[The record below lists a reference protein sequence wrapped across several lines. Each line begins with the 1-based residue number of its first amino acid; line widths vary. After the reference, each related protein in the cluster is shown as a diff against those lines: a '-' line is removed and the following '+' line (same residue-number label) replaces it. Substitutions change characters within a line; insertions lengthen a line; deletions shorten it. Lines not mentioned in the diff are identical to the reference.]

1 MYKVTRWKMVVI
13 NLYYIQIEIENK
25 IYFTLF
31 INLIFKLMNKK
42 FYLALVATAA
52 LFASCSSD
60 DVIGNARE
68 NALDEN
74 APAKIEI
81 GIAPTVEVSR
91 GTGRVGDTSTGD
103 QWAGQEFSVLM
114 LEKGTM
120 MGAYEDVAR
129 TTSIIKGTKMTA
141 TGTAVV
147 SLEND
152 AIYYPTTSANGA
164 AVYDF
169 WGYRLDNSEVL
180 NASEVDFQGY
190 DDATATQIA
199 VPFEINGT
207 QDIMVATTAP
217 SDAAYAAANP
227 NNIYSAKSAR
237 NGVKPNLSFKHL
249 LSSLTFKVKAKSRD
263 ITTAATNPTT
273 DANWQPGYQIT
284 NITLKSKATGK
295 LVVAYTGDVEPD
307 RIVWDAAQDWADPST
322 LTTFQLQR
330 RKKEVNSAA
339 DIKMVIVSS
348 NASVD
353 INYPTGYVDMAGRT
367 SYPIGT
373 GDLLTMDVYDSNDLS
388 TETGLP
394 TGRKTTLQAMLDATS
409 DPSVVG
415 YILAYKAEDRVSYE
429 STAKNYECDYKATS
443 LGVTSDLVPFVDNAD
458 VDPVVLGWTGYSA
471 GAAAH
476 TDAVEQ
482 PAMDATAYGALGA
495 ALQGGDVDAADLA
508 AATIQANDGKYFH
521 NTDDGKY
528 YQIVYTAE
536 VAAAAGT
543 AEVATV
549 GEPMLAAPSDD
560 AANSGYQVFVT
571 YKYWKKQSAS
581 QAVQVTKTTEAI
593 TVNNYTMIGGA
604 RSLGAFQAG
613 KNYNVTITLYSDGEV
628 LNGEATSEPWEDG
641 GDLDAGDE

>member
-1 MYKVTRWKMVVI
+1 
-13 NLYYIQIEIENK
+13 
-25 IYFTLF
+25 
-31 INLIFKLMNKK
+31 MNKK
-42 FYLALVATAA
+42 FYLALAATAA

-60 DVIGNARE
+60 DVVGNARQ

-81 GIAPTVEVSR
+81 GIAPTVDVSR

-129 TTSIIKGTKMTA
+129 TTPIIKGTKMTA

-273 DANWQPGYQIT
+273 DANWQAGYQIT

-373 GDLLTMDVYDSNDLS
+373 GDLLTMDVYDSKDLS

-415 YILAYKAEDRVSYE
+415 YILTYKAEDRVSYE

-476 TDAVEQ
+476 TDVVEQ
-482 PAMDATAYGALGA
+482 PAMDATAYGALDA
-495 ALQGGDVDAADLA
+495 ALQGGDVDDAGLT

>member
-1 MYKVTRWKMVVI
+1 
-13 NLYYIQIEIENK
+13 
-25 IYFTLF
+25 
-31 INLIFKLMNKK
+31 MNKK

-60 DVIGNARE
+60 DVIGNARQ

-81 GIAPTVEVSR
+81 GIAPTVDVSR

-120 MGAYEDVAR
+120 LGAYEDVAR
-129 TTSIIKGTKMTA
+129 TTPIIKGTKMTA

-273 DANWQPGYQIT
+273 DANWQAGYQIT

-415 YILAYKAEDRVSYE
+415 YILTYKAEDRVSYE

-458 VDPVVLGWTGYSA
+458 VDPVVLGWTGYTA

-482 PAMDATAYGALGA
+482 PAMDATAYGALDA
-495 ALQGGDVDAADLA
+495 AVQGGDVDDAGLT
-508 AATIQANDGKYFH
+508 AATVQANDGKYFH

>member
-1 MYKVTRWKMVVI
+1 
-13 NLYYIQIEIENK
+13 
-25 IYFTLF
+25 
-31 INLIFKLMNKK
+31 MNKK

-217 SDAAYAAANP
+217 SDAAYATANP

-273 DANWQPGYQIT
+273 DANWQAGYQIT

-415 YILAYKAEDRVSYE
+415 YILTYKAEDRVSYE

>member
-1 MYKVTRWKMVVI
+1 
-13 NLYYIQIEIENK
+13 
-25 IYFTLF
+25 
-31 INLIFKLMNKK
+31 MNKK
-42 FYLALVATAA
+42 FYFGLALTAG
-52 LFASCSSD
+52 LFASCSSEDLAGESASKQLID
-60 DVIGNARE
+60 DG
-68 NALDEN
+68 
-74 APAKIEI
+74 APAKIEVGLTPGYEI
-81 GIAPTVEVSR
+81 TR

-120 MGAYEDVAR
+120 LGAYEDLAR

-147 SLEND
+147 SLDNN
-152 AIYYPTTSANGA
+152 AIYYPTVSANGA

-180 NASEVDFQGY
+180 NAGEVDFQGY
-190 DDATATQIA
+190 DDATADMIK
-199 VPFEINGT
+199 VPFEIDGT

-217 SDAAYAAANP
+217 SDAAYATANP
-227 NNIYSAKSAR
+227 TAIYSAKSAR

-249 LSSLTFKVKAKSRD
+249 LSSLTFKVKAKSID

-273 DANWQPGYQIT
+273 DANWRAGYQIT

-295 LVVAYTGDVEPD
+295 LVVAYTGNVEPD
-307 RIVWDAAQDWADPST
+307 RIEWDAAQDWADPTT

-330 RKKEVNSAA
+330 RKKEVNSMA
-339 DIKMVIVSS
+339 DIKMVEVSS
-348 NASVD
+348 NATVD
-353 INYPTGYVDMAGRT
+353 IPYTAGYVDMAGRT
-367 SYPIGT
+367 SYPISA
-373 GDLLTMDVYDSNDLS
+373 GDLLTMDVYDSNALS

-394 TGRKTTLQAMLDATS
+394 TGHKTTLNAILNGGAGPVM
-409 DPSVVG
+409 G
-415 YILAYKAEDRVSYE
+415 YILTYNATDRISYE

-458 VDPVVLGWTGYSA
+458 IDPVILGWTGYSA
-471 GAAAH
+471 GSAEIPV
-476 TDAVEQ
+476 AVANEG
-482 PAMDATAYGALGA
+482 ATDATA
-495 ALQGGDVDAADLA
+495 LA
-508 AATIQANDGKYFH
+508 
-521 NTDDGKY
+521 
-528 YQIVYTAE
+528 TAQ
-536 VAAAAGT
+536 AAGKGYVRGTDGDLTLDEWKNTLAVGNGYVYSDGAGTPVITGFDVTT
-543 AEVATV
+543 AYQAAVPGSAGSAVVSTV

-560 AANSGYQVFVT
+560 AANSGYQVYVT
-571 YKYWKKQSAS
+571 YKYWKKKTA
-581 QAVQVTKTTEAI
+581 ALAEQVTKTTEAI
-593 TVNNYTMIGGA
+593 TVNNYTMQGGA

>member
-1 MYKVTRWKMVVI
+1 
-13 NLYYIQIEIENK
+13 
-25 IYFTLF
+25 
-31 INLIFKLMNKK
+31 MNKK

-217 SDAAYAAANP
+217 SDAAYATANP

-273 DANWQPGYQIT
+273 DANWQAGYQIT

-415 YILAYKAEDRVSYE
+415 YILTYKAEDRVSYE

-482 PAMDATAYGALGA
+482 PAMDATAYGALDP

>member
-1 MYKVTRWKMVVI
+1 
-13 NLYYIQIEIENK
+13 
-25 IYFTLF
+25 
-31 INLIFKLMNKK
+31 MNKK

-60 DVIGNARE
+60 DVIGNARQ

-129 TTSIIKGTKMTA
+129 TTPIIKGTKMTA

-217 SDAAYAAANP
+217 SDAAYATANP

-415 YILAYKAEDRVSYE
+415 YILTYKAEDRVSYE

-482 PAMDATAYGALGA
+482 PAMDATAYGALDA
-495 ALQGGDVDAADLA
+495 AIQGGDVDAADLA

-571 YKYWKKQSAS
+571 YKYWKKKTA
-581 QAVQVTKTTEAI
+581 ALAEQVTKTTEAI
-593 TVNNYTMIGGA
+593 TVNNYTMVGGA

>member
-1 MYKVTRWKMVVI
+1 
-13 NLYYIQIEIENK
+13 
-25 IYFTLF
+25 
-31 INLIFKLMNKK
+31 MNKK
-42 FYLALVATAA
+42 FYLALAATAA

-60 DVIGNARE
+60 DVIGNARQ

-91 GTGRVGDTSTGD
+91 GTGRVGDTGTGD

-120 MGAYEDVAR
+120 MGAYEDLAR
-129 TTSIIKGTKMTA
+129 QTSIIKGTKMTA

-147 SLEND
+147 SLDDN

-180 NASEVDFQGY
+180 NGGEVDFQGY

-199 VPFEINGT
+199 VPFVIDGT
-207 QDIMVATTAP
+207 QDIMIATTAP

-273 DANWQPGYQIT
+273 DANWQAGYQIT
-284 NITLKSKATGK
+284 NITLKSKATGD

-330 RKKEVNSAA
+330 RKKEVNNKAA
-339 DIKMVIVSS
+339 IIMVEVSS
-348 NASVD
+348 NATVD

-367 SYPIGT
+367 SYPISA
-373 GDLLTMDVYDSNDLS
+373 GDLLTMDVYDSGAVS
-388 TETGLP
+388 AETGLP
-394 TGRKTTLQAMLDATS
+394 TGHKTTLQAMLDATT
-409 DPSVVG
+409 DPSVMG
-415 YILAYKAEDRVSYE
+415 YILTYKAEDRVSYE

-443 LGVTSDLVPFVDNAD
+443 LGVTSDLVPFADNAD
-458 VDPVVLGWTGYSA
+458 VEPVVLGWTGYTA
-471 GAAAH
+471 GSAAH

-482 PAMDATAYGALGA
+482 TAMDATAYGALDAGV
-495 ALQGGDVDAADLA
+495 QGGDVDAAGLT

-628 LNGEATSEPWEDG
+628 LNGDATSEPWEDG

>member
-1 MYKVTRWKMVVI
+1 
-13 NLYYIQIEIENK
+13 
-25 IYFTLF
+25 
-31 INLIFKLMNKK
+31 MNKK

-129 TTSIIKGTKMTA
+129 TTPIIKGTKMTA

-180 NASEVDFQGY
+180 NASEFDFQGY

-273 DANWQPGYQIT
+273 DANWQAGYQIT

-415 YILAYKAEDRVSYE
+415 YILTYKAEDRVSYE

-458 VDPVVLGWTGYSA
+458 VDPVVLGWTGYTA

-482 PAMDATAYGALGA
+482 PAMDATAYGALDA
-495 ALQGGDVDAADLA
+495 AVQGGDVDDAGLT
-508 AATIQANDGKYFH
+508 AATVQANDGKYFH

>member
-1 MYKVTRWKMVVI
+1 
-13 NLYYIQIEIENK
+13 
-25 IYFTLF
+25 
-31 INLIFKLMNKK
+31 MNKK
-42 FYLALVATAA
+42 FYLALAATAA

-60 DVIGNARE
+60 DVIGNARQ

-81 GIAPTVEVSR
+81 GIAPTVDVSR

-120 MGAYEDVAR
+120 MGAYEDLDR
-129 TTSIIKGTKMTA
+129 TTPIIKGTKMTA

-147 SLEND
+147 SLDNN

-180 NASEVDFQGY
+180 NGGEVDFQGY
-190 DDATATQIA
+190 DGATADMIK
-199 VPFEINGT
+199 VPFEIDGT

-217 SDAAYAAANP
+217 SDAAYATANP

-284 NITLKSKATGK
+284 NVTLKSKATGK
-295 LVVAYTGDVEPD
+295 LVVAYTGDVEPA
-307 RIVWDAAQDWADPST
+307 RIEWDAAQDWADPST

-330 RKKEVNSAA
+330 RKKEVNSPA
-339 DIKMVIVSS
+339 DIKMVEVSS
-348 NASVD
+348 NATVD
-353 INYPTGYVDMAGRT
+353 IPYTAGYVDMAGRT
-367 SYPIGT
+367 SYPISA
-373 GDLLTMDVYDSNDLS
+373 GDLLTMDVYDSDARSL
-388 TETGLP
+388 ETGLP
-394 TGRKTTLQAMLDATS
+394 TGNKTTLQAMLDATS
-409 DPSVVG
+409 DPSVMG
-415 YILAYKAEDRVSYE
+415 YILTYNATDRVSFE

-443 LGVTSDLVPFVDNAD
+443 LGVTSDLVPFADNAD
-458 VDPVVLGWTGYSA
+458 VEPVVLGWTGYTA
-471 GAAAH
+471 GSAAH

-482 PAMDATAYGALGA
+482 PAMDATAYGALDVA
-495 ALQGGDVDAADLA
+495 VQGGDVDDAGLT
-508 AATIQANDGKYFH
+508 AATVQANDGKYFH

-543 AEVATV
+543 ADVSVV

-593 TVNNYTMIGGA
+593 TVNNYTMVGGA

>member
-31 INLIFKLMNKK
+31 INLILKLMNKK

-103 QWAGQEFSVLM
+103 QWKGQKFSVLM

-120 MGAYEDVAR
+120 NGAYEDMAR
-129 TTSIIKGTKMTA
+129 NIPIFKGTKMTA

-147 SLEND
+147 SLDDN

-180 NASEVDFQGY
+180 NGGEVDFQGY
-190 DDATATQIA
+190 DGATADMIK
-199 VPFEINGT
+199 VPFKIDGT

-227 NNIYSAKSAR
+227 NNIFSAKSAR

-249 LSSLTFKVKAKSRD
+249 LTSLTFKVKAKSRD
-263 ITTAATNPTT
+263 ITTAASNPTT
-273 DANWQPGYQIT
+273 DANWQAGYQIT
-284 NITLKSKATGK
+284 NITLKSKATGE

-330 RKKEVNSAA
+330 RKKNVHSAA
-339 DIKMVIVSS
+339 DIIMVAVSS
-348 NASVD
+348 NATVD
-353 INYPTGYVDMAGRT
+353 IPYTAGYVDMAGRT
-367 SYPIGT
+367 SYPISA
-373 GDLLTMDVYDSNDLS
+373 GDLLTMDVYDSDALS
-388 TETGLP
+388 AETGLP
-394 TGRKTTLQAMLDATS
+394 TGNKTKLQTMLDATS
-409 DPSVVG
+409 DPTVMG
-415 YILAYKAEDRVSYE
+415 YILTYNATDRVSYE
-429 STAKNYECDYKATS
+429 STAKNYECDYEATS
-443 LGVTSDLVPFVDNAD
+443 MDETSDLVPFADNAD
-458 VDPVVLGWTGYSA
+458 VDPVILGWTGYSA
-471 GAAAH
+471 GATAH

-482 PAMDATAYGALGA
+482 PAMDATAYGALDAGV
-495 ALQGGDVDAADLA
+495 QGGDVDAAGLT

-571 YKYWKKQSAS
+571 YKYWKKKTA
-581 QAVQVTKTTEAI
+581 ALAEQVTKTTEAI
-593 TVNNYTMIGGA
+593 TVNNYTMVGGA

>member
-1 MYKVTRWKMVVI
+1 
-13 NLYYIQIEIENK
+13 
-25 IYFTLF
+25 
-31 INLIFKLMNKK
+31 MNKK

-60 DVIGNARE
+60 DVIGNARQ

-81 GIAPTVEVSR
+81 GIAPTVDVSR

-120 MGAYEDVAR
+120 LGAYEDVAR
-129 TTSIIKGTKMTA
+129 TTPIIKGTKMTA

-207 QDIMVATTAP
+207 QDIMIATTAP

-273 DANWQPGYQIT
+273 DANWQAGYQIT

-415 YILAYKAEDRVSYE
+415 YILTYKAEDRVSYE

-458 VDPVVLGWTGYSA
+458 VDPVVLGWTGYTA

-482 PAMDATAYGALGA
+482 PAMDATAYGALDA
-495 ALQGGDVDAADLA
+495 AVQGGDVDDAGLT
-508 AATIQANDGKYFH
+508 AATVQANDGKYFH

>member
-1 MYKVTRWKMVVI
+1 
-13 NLYYIQIEIENK
+13 
-25 IYFTLF
+25 
-31 INLIFKLMNKK
+31 MNKK
-42 FYLALVATAA
+42 FYLALAATAA

-60 DVIGNARE
+60 DVIGNARQ

-129 TTSIIKGTKMTA
+129 TTPIIKGTKMTA

-180 NASEVDFQGY
+180 NASEFDFQGY

-273 DANWQPGYQIT
+273 DANWQAGYQIT

-415 YILAYKAEDRVSYE
+415 YILTYKAEDRVSYE

-458 VDPVVLGWTGYSA
+458 VDPVVLGWTGYTA

-482 PAMDATAYGALGA
+482 PAMDATAYGALDA
-495 ALQGGDVDAADLA
+495 AVQGGDVDDAGLT
-508 AATIQANDGKYFH
+508 AATVQANDGKYFH

>member
-31 INLIFKLMNKK
+31 INLILKLMNKK

-60 DVIGNARE
+60 DVIGNARQ

-81 GIAPTVEVSR
+81 GIAPTVDVSR

-120 MGAYEDVAR
+120 LGAYEDVAR
-129 TTSIIKGTKMTA
+129 TTPIIKGTKMTA

-273 DANWQPGYQIT
+273 DANWQAGYQIT

-415 YILAYKAEDRVSYE
+415 YILTYKAEDRVSYE

-458 VDPVVLGWTGYSA
+458 VDPVVLGWTGYTA

-482 PAMDATAYGALGA
+482 PAMDATAYGALDA
-495 ALQGGDVDAADLA
+495 AVQGGDVDDAGLT
-508 AATIQANDGKYFH
+508 AATVQANDGKYFH